1 MCIITAVLVLGTYCL
16 PFVLIAKI
24 NPDQYGYFETDVRV
38 FASKLAGVLNPECH
52 EDRLQTPDERES
64 VKAILDRILDVY
76 PADANAITV
85 IRSLYQKYLS
95 TSSADRHALFK
106 KRNSSFNQVKN
117 AHDALLRANTDLK
130 RKVSILTTDKNSLED
145 QLVEMKQRLE
155 AENGKGREG
164 YSSFK
169 KIRGRESIIEIG
181 RYLKIFDIS
190 QPMIGVDAMGVSCMS

>member
-1 MCIITAVLVLGTYCL
+1 MNYRT
-16 PFVLIAKI
+16 
-24 NPDQYGYFETDVRV
+24 
-38 FASKLAGVLNPECH
+38 
-52 EDRLQTPDERES
+52 
-64 VKAILDRILDVY
+64 
-76 PADANAITV
+76 ANANGITV
-85 IRSLYQKYLS
+85 IRSLCQKYLS